1 MQPAR
6 PLTRLNL
13 ENAPA
18 DGQVRVARD
27 DIDVI
32 RLDRLV
38 VPDFADRQGR
48 GARENLCQLAFMIRI
63 QVLHEHEAHPRVQPQ
78 RFEQLCEGLQATGG
92 GADSDDRKCTSPLL
106 AGLFRD
112 LVVLQL
118 RFGGLLGALSRMARS
133 SVGQA
138 ITSSRSFAHG
148 LVPAIRA
155 PRRASAACACRP
167 GRQATMGDPLLDELL
182 GPPRWAA
189 TNPRFYTLV
198 RLRAARLKGLES
210 PTVDEARPA
219 IPGKPRNTLSPESG
233 TTRADD
239 AVRWTLLYA
248 SMSPTRSLR
257 RLAPERDE
265 QGVWPSTSSPV
276 NSSTR
281 ASFWTSRPPRR
292 GPRGRA
298 APGGPLAQQG
308 HRGPAGAPLASID
321 NPGSG
326 SGPLESGEALPDGS
340 NRLMV

>member
-1 MQPAR
+1 
-6 PLTRLNL
+6 
-13 ENAPA
+13 
-18 DGQVRVARD
+18 
-27 DIDVI
+27 
-32 RLDRLV
+32 
-38 VPDFADRQGR
+38 
-48 GARENLCQLAFMIRI
+48 
-63 QVLHEHEAHPRVQPQ
+63 VQPQ

-155 PRRASAACACRP
+155 PRRAQAACACRP

-257 RLAPERDE
+257 RLAPEQDE

-321 NPGSG
+321 NPGSMDLARSSRGRRFPTGVTG
-326 SGPLESGEALPDGS
+326 SWWPSRPSTASCTPALPRPARRGQPPVVPHRGGAPSDADDPSRRGV
-340 NRLMV
+340 RAE